1 VPQAS
6 PLAFSEWLAIAFGA
20 AFVASLFAL
29 PWFGFSLDGNVVPGS
44 TGDAFRW
51 LHGLDLVLLL
61 VGLIGLGATFLRLL
75 GPVRPGILLAGTLAG
90 IVAFLL
96 IVGLMIWPPD
106 GGEAVFGAFGGNPA
120 GEIVPQRGALVGL
133 VAAVGIIVTGW
144 LGIGRRM
151 AEVAA
156 ARTLHAPVVAEVE
169 PAAQDPTASKRP
181 AQPKDKPK
189 PKPKPAS
196 SAKPRRRASSTTK
209 PKAAAAK
216 PKAPRS
222 TKTKPATHKSKASA
236 AAKSKPANAAKRTP
250 KTGPAKPKSATTK
263 TRPATPRRKSA
274 SKRPPSKS

>member
-1 VPQAS
+1 MDPSTETGLGVPLAS
-6 PLAFSEWLAIAFGA
+6 PLAISEWLAIAFGA
-20 AFVASLFAL
+20 AFLASLFAL

-51 LHGLDLVLLL
+51 LHGLDLALLL

-75 GPVRPGILLAGTLAG
+75 GPVGPGTLLAGTLAG

-189 PKPKPAS
+189 PKPAS

-222 TKTKPATHKSKASA
+222 TKS
-236 AAKSKPANAAKRTP
+236 
-250 KTGPAKPKSATTK
+250 KSATTK
-263 TRPATPRRKSA
+263 TRPATPKRKST